1 LTLTSAQGANIIQE
15 YVAALTSNQIVVLPS
30 TVQLYSLQNAT
41 TGAYTLTFKTAAVG
55 GSTVAVGQGQTA
67 LVVCDG
73 TNVFSTTSNTSSAFT
88 SATLAAGAVT
98 APSLNFLGN
107 TTTGLYLPASN
118 QIGFAINGAIGM
130 ILSSTGL
137 YVANGISGGT
147 F

>member
-1 LTLTSAQGANIIQE
+1 M
-15 YVAALTSNQIVVLPS
+15 V
-30 TVQLYSLQNAT
+30 
-41 TGAYTLTFKTAAVG
+41 
-55 GSTVAVGQGQTA
+55 VGQGQTA

-73 TNVFSTTSNTSSAFT
+73 TNVFSTTTNTSSSFT
-88 SATLAAGAVT
+88 SATLAAGSVT

-118 QIGFAINGAIGM
+118 QIGFAINGVLGM
-130 ILSSTGL
+130 LLSSTGL